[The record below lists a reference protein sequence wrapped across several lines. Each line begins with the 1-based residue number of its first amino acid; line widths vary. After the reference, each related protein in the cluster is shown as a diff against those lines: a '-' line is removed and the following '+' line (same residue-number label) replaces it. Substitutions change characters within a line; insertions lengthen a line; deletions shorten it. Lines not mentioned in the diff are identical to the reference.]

1 MSFFHRNMKPGD
13 AKSGDAKS
21 DEAKSDDA
29 SAEMPEGPAEEES
42 EDSLADEDSPADD
55 AAFEELT
62 RERDDYRARWQ
73 RAQADFQNLR
83 RRTQSDIDV
92 AVRRSQQSLL
102 DGLLLA
108 IDQLDLALA
117 APRAGA
123 AADQLAR
130 GVEMTRAELLRTL
143 ATAGVRPM
151 ADLTPGDRFD
161 PALHQAVASIP
172 SDERDPGT
180 IVEVV
185 RTGYSWGELVLR
197 AAQVVVASAAVSAD
211 LAESD
216 QDG

>member
-13 AKSGDAKS
+13 AKSSDGRP
-21 DEAKSDDA
+21 DEAG
-29 SAEMPEGPAEEES
+29 SAERDGETSES
-42 EDSLADEDSPADD
+42 SENSPADPS
-55 AAFEELT
+55 AFEELT
-62 RERDDYRARWQ
+62 RERDDYIARWQ

-102 DGLLLA
+102 EGMLLA

-117 APRAGA
+117 APRAGT

-130 GVEMTRAELLRTL
+130 GVDMTRSELLRTL
-143 ATAGVRPM
+143 AGSGVRPM
-151 ADLTPGDRFD
+151 ADLAPGDRFD

-172 SDERDPGT
+172 RAEREPGT

-197 AAQVVVASAAVSAD
+197 PAQVVVASTPENAD